1 MLPRVKAFLRARAAI
16 VSLAA
21 AIASLATAPLA
32 CGPPADAV
40 TPTGPTA
47 SGSASS
53 TASSIA
59 DAPDHEP
66 VPIVRLP
73 ADVRPTAESLELK
86 IVASDERFSGTAEIS
101 LQVDRARRV
110 LWLHGRG
117 LHVTRAT
124 ITPEGGAAV
133 DAAWEQRH
141 ESGIAS
147 LTLARAIPAGRAKVR
162 IEYDAPL
169 SSSLKGLYRA
179 KQAGEAY
186 VFTQFEAIAARTAFP
201 CFDEPSFKIP
211 FTLAIVVPTA
221 HVAVANTKEAAPP
234 TVDGASKRYTFAP
247 TLPIPSYLVAFATGP
262 LDIVPVA
269 DVAPNAV
276 RKRPLALR
284 GVSAKGRGPEMA
296 YALSHTGEILT
307 KLEEYFGIEYPYD
320 KLDILA
326 VPDKEGAMENPGA
339 VTFREWLVLMNAQ
352 APIGQRRAFAGVMA
366 HELAHMW
373 FGDLVTMAWWDD
385 TWLNESFATWMG
397 HKAADLWDP
406 KLKMDES
413 LLGGVQG
420 AMGADGLVSA
430 RAIRQPIASTH
441 DIENAFD
448 TITYQKGGGVLS
460 MFERWLGP
468 DVVRKG
474 VHDYLEAHRFA
485 SATADDFLGA
495 LSTAAGKDVKAP
507 FKTFLDQ
514 AGVPFVEVEVKCG
527 GDTKLHAKQSRFFP
541 IGSTGDATR
550 TWQIPICARFKV
562 GKETKEACGLL
573 ADREGDIS
581 LGTTTCPDWVFPNA
595 SAAGYFRFL
604 LAPADLAKLRT
615 SGLADL
621 TTRERIAFG
630 NSMRAAYNRATV
642 PFADALAATA
652 PLANDA
658 SPQVAGEPM
667 HFVSA
672 AREWFWGDAALRGN
686 VEAYG
691 RALYAKAYRRLGW
704 TPAKGED
711 DDAMRLRQSV
721 ISFLAFTARDAG
733 VRAEAKKRGLAF
745 LGAGDNAHRDA
756 VDANLSGIAVAVAG
770 EEADAKL
777 FDAMVAQLGAT
788 KDEELRGKLLWAIGS
803 ARDATLAARA
813 REMALD
819 PALRVNEV
827 MTTLRAQLDSPL
839 TRDVAWQW
847 ITSHYDALVARISA
861 HHGGARLIGAAGY
874 FCDEARA
881 TEIEAFFA
889 KKVDGIE
896 GGPRVLAGTLESIRL
911 CVARRK
917 AHEESA
923 RAVFAKKK

>member
-1 MLPRVKAFLRARAAI
+1 MKARRRARALL
-16 VSLAA
+16 VSLVSFAA
-21 AIASLATAPLA
+21 LAPLA
-32 CGPPADAV
+32 CGPAVEPVGPAR
-40 TPTGPTA
+40 PI
-47 SGSASS
+47 GSASANA

-59 DAPDHEP
+59 DGTEAEP
-66 VPIVRLP
+66 VPTVRLP
-73 ADVRPTAESLELK
+73 ADVRPTAQSIELK
-86 IVASDERFSGTAEIS
+86 IAASEERFSGVAEIAIE
-101 LQVDRARRV
+101 LGRARRI

-117 LHVTRAT
+117 LHVSRAT
-124 ITPEGGAAV
+124 ITPEGSAAI
-133 DAAWEQRH
+133 DATWEEKH
-141 ESGIAS
+141 PSGIAQ
-147 LTLARAIPAGRAKVR
+147 LTATRAIPAGRAKVR

-169 SSSLKGLYRA
+169 ATSLKGLYRA

-186 VFTQFEAIAARTAFP
+186 AFTQFEAIGARQAFP

-211 FTLAIVVPTA
+211 FTIAIVVPSA

-234 TVDGASKRYTFAP
+234 TVDGASKRFTFAP

-269 DVAPNAV
+269 DVAANGV

-284 GVSAKGRGPEMA
+284 GVAAKGRGPEMA

-307 KLEEYFGIEYPYD
+307 KLEEYFGVEYPYD

-339 VTFREWLVLMNAQ
+339 ITFREYLVLMNDK

-373 FGDLVTMAWWDD
+373 FGDLVTMTWWDD
-385 TWLNESFATWMG
+385 LWLNESFATWMG
-397 HKAADLWDP
+397 NKAADLWDP
-406 KLKMDES
+406 KLKMDHS

-420 AMGADGLVSA
+420 AMGADSLVSA
-430 RAIRQPIASTH
+430 RAIRQPILSTH

-460 MFERWLGP
+460 MFERWLGG

-474 VHDYLEAHRFA
+474 VHDYLEAHRFG
-485 SATADDFLGA
+485 SANADDFLGA
-495 LSTAAGKDVKAP
+495 LSTAAGKDVRAP

-527 GDTKLHAKQSRFFP
+527 GDTKLHAKQSRYFP

-550 TWQIPICARFKV
+550 TWQIPICARFKI
-562 GKETKEACGLL
+562 GKDTKEACGLL
-573 ADREGDIS
+573 TDREGDIS
-581 LGTTTCPDWVFPNA
+581 LGTAVCPDWVFPNA
-595 SAAGYFRFL
+595 SAAGYFRFS

-630 NSMRAAYNRATV
+630 NSVRAAYNRATLSY
-642 PFADALAATA
+642 ADALAATA
-652 PLANDA
+652 PLAGDA
-658 SPQVAGEPM
+658 SSQVAGEPM
-667 HFVSA
+667 GFVSS
-672 AREWFWGDAALRGN
+672 AREWFWSDATLRGN
-686 VEAYG
+686 AEAYG
-691 RALYAKAYRRLGW
+691 RSLYAKAFHRLGW

-711 DDAMRLRQSV
+711 DDVMRLRQSV
-721 ISFLAFTARDAG
+721 ISFLAFTARDPA

-745 LGAGDNAHRDA
+745 LGTDGNVHRDA
-756 VDANLSGIAVAVAG
+756 VDANLSGIAVSVAG

-777 FDAMVAQLGAT
+777 FDSMIARLAAT
-788 KDEELRGKLLWAIGS
+788 TDEELRGKLLWAIGS
-803 ARDATLAARA
+803 ARDAALALRA
-813 REMALD
+813 REMSLD
-819 PALRVNEV
+819 ASLRVNEV
-827 MTTLRAQLDSPL
+827 MTTIWAQLDSPL
-839 TRDVAWQW
+839 TRDATWQW
-847 ITSHYDALVARISA
+847 VLSHYDPLVARISS
-861 HHGGARLIGAAGY
+861 HHGGARLIGTAGH

-881 TEIEAFFA
+881 TEVEAFFA
-889 KKVDGIE
+889 KVIDRID
-896 GGPRVLAGTLESIRL
+896 GGPRVLAGALESIRL
-911 CVARRK
+911 CAARKK

-923 RAVFAKKK
+923 RAFFAKRR